1 MKKEQKQKFCYIFA
15 CGFAFGRPLFA
26 FEFSIFE
33 ASPISKTF
41 WKFMSYTLHSKA
53 VNIGVVGIWEGKN
66 FRVDN
71 ICRQPG
77 HIWGSFLTNK
87 EQIVFFKE
95 PKEHISTQT
104 VL

>member
-1 MKKEQKQKFCYIFA
+1 
-15 CGFAFGRPLFA
+15 
-26 FEFSIFE
+26 
-33 ASPISKTF
+33 
-41 WKFMSYTLHSKA
+41 MSYTLHSKA

-77 HIWGSFLTNK
+77 HIWGSFLMNK
-87 EQIVFFKE
+87 EHFVFFKE